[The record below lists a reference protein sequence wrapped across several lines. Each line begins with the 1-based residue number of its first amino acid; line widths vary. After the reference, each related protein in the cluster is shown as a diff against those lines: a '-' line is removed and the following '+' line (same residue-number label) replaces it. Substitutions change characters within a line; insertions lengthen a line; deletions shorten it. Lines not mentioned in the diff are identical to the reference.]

1 MFHAAQSHQF
11 QRHMNKIMIHP
22 AHTENEYEIRL

>member
-11 QRHMNKIMIHP
+11 QHHLNKIRPLP
-22 AHTENEYEIRL
+22 AHTENEYEIRF